1 MKKILMIN
9 HGIIVRSYILFP
21 TLLFAFS
28 VIFHNDTISFVW
40 PFVFIYS
47 IEKVMPFILD
57 GRLNLSEW
65 SGVMKFSSLVAAI
78 SGVLAT
84 IGIAFRLEW
93 LTSIGAIGIGFG
105 VTALKLLIKPNQ
117 TASDINLKKI
127 NSIAGIFVIVGLIF
141 LALLMMKV
149 SLTAAFIFY
158 DLLLL
163 LEVAYAYL
171 IVKRDPSPLNLTLSF
186 NWQTSIPVIGV
197 LIIALIISF
206 FKKTGKISDL
216 GWILVILAV
225 LGTILETRG
234 ILGQPFKLFRIWL
247 GAIRN
252 YLIMYTVLFAFQ
264 QNQRVWIFA
273 VFIELMLGG
282 IVAKVISKHTHNV
295 KSVVRYRDGLLFL
308 VLGLLLTYFDP
319 TYLLGTGIATICVSL
334 LSQWADKQAPDNHNN
349 ADEKLSVFGSL
360 CNQIIL
366 FGTLE
371 IISIL
376 KLDNKS
382 ALLLP
387 YISHEQALQDTS
399 EMLYLR
405 IAMIAVFIITGIVV
419 VMFDHRNLEAIKNRL
434 PQ

>member
-1 MKKILMIN
+1 MKNILMIN

-21 TLLFAFS
+21 TLLFAFA
-28 VIFHNDTISFVW
+28 VTFHNGTISFVW

-57 GRLNLSEW
+57 GHLNLSQW

-78 SGVLAT
+78 SGILAT
-84 IGIAFRLEW
+84 IGIAIRMEW

-105 VTALKLLIKPNQ
+105 VTALKLLIKPNKNSPN
-117 TASDINLKKI
+117 TNLKRI
-127 NSIAGIFVIVGLIF
+127 NSIASLSMLIGLII
-141 LALLMMKV
+141 LAVLMMKI

-163 LEVAYAYL
+163 LEVVYAYL
-171 IVKRDPSPLNLTLSF
+171 VVKRDPSPLNLTLSF
-186 NWQTSIPVIGV
+186 NWQTAIPTFAV
-197 LIIALIISF
+197 LTIAFIISF

-216 GWILVILAV
+216 SWILVILAV
-225 LGTILETRG
+225 LGTILETHG
-234 ILGQPFKLFRIWL
+234 ILSQPFKLFRIWL
-247 GAIRN
+247 GAIKN
-252 YLIMYTVLFAFQ
+252 YLIMYTVLLAFQ
-264 QNQRVWIFA
+264 QNQRLWIFA

-282 IVAKVISKHTHNV
+282 ILAKVISKRTQNI
-295 KSVVRYRDGLLFL
+295 KSFVRYRDSLIILII
-308 VLGLLLTYFDP
+308 GLLLTYFDP
-319 TYLLGTGIATICVSL
+319 TYLLGTGIATLCTSL
-334 LSQWADKQAPDNHNN
+334 LSQWADTQAPNKYDSS
-349 ADEKLSVFGSL
+349 DEKLSVFGSL

-371 IISIL
+371 IISTL

-405 IAMIAVFIITGIVV
+405 IAMIAVFIITGIIVV
-419 VMFDHRNLEAIKNRL
+419 LFDHRNLEAIKNKL